1 MKCVS
6 KTMSSVL
13 EKFADIF
20 NENMIF
26 TSFEEFA
33 LLLDLFIT
41 VCCLV
46 SEHILTT

>member
-33 LLLDLFIT
+33 LHYCWIFLLQF
-41 VCCLV
+41 VV
-46 SEHILTT
+46 